1 MSFLILHCELILFTI
16 VFTFCRVEADILSG
30 AKSSSDE
37 HQEGH
42 SHDHNHEH
50 AHGHNHAHE
59 HEGEC
64 KEDHVHTSEC
74 GMFSQ
79 PP

>member
-1 MSFLILHCELILFTI
+1 MWKISSVLPCFYWDLILFTI
-16 VFTFCRVEADILSG
+16 VFTCCRVEGDILSG

-37 HQEGH
+37 HQEEH
-42 SHDHNHEH
+42 SHDHNHD
-50 AHGHNHAHE
+50 HAHE
-59 HEGEC
+59 HEGKC

-74 GMFSQ
+74 GMLSQ